1 MYLNTVE
8 RKRLREEEGKRAEGQ
23 GRGRGRREERKKAGR
38 TGKNRRLK
46 KIRNA
51 RLWYKGR
58 VPKQSARYGK
68 RRRQL
73 LSHSELKMPAVEV
86 VEVLEGREA
95 VSNKESGKVPKHMGG
110 ATDRARP

>member
-1 MYLNTVE
+1 M
-8 RKRLREEEGKRAEGQ
+8 
-23 GRGRGRREERKKAGR
+23 
-38 TGKNRRLK
+38 
-46 KIRNA
+46 
-51 RLWYKGR
+51 
-58 VPKQSARYGK
+58 PKQSARYGK

>member
-38 TGKNRRLK
+38 KGKKRLK

-95 VSNKESGKVPKHMGG
+95 ASNKESGKVPKHMGG